1 MARSEDTS
9 DEIETIAAEFAK
21 IMGAPTKVERP
32 PGTITV
38 REYADANDVKQNA
51 AGEFL
56 LKLYRDGKAERF
68 KIGGMYCYRLK

>member
-1 MARSEDTS
+1 MAGSKKTP
-9 DEIETIAAEFAK
+9 DEIETIAAELAK

-38 REYADANDVKQNA
+38 REYAEINGVNQNA

-56 LKLYRDGKAERF
+56 LKLYRAGKVERF
-68 KIGGMYCYRLK
+68 KIGGMYCYKLK